1 MSYEPL
7 TKLFY
12 ADKEHYEEIYQAR
25 FNSEHA
31 VHIDFEINGSPAFFV
46 LEPSL
51 YHKTIEIYKADA
63 RIKALRSEL
72 PKQAVE
78 QFTKRS
84 LVDEIVLTNDIEGV
98 YSSRREINTILSE
111 LQTKSKGKRFQG
123 MVQKYLMLQKN
134 ETLTFRSCRDIRNL
148 YDELVYNEVKEDDP
162 KNLPDGEIFRK
173 DSVSVESAAQKEIH
187 RGVYPES
194 KIIACMDQALNV
206 LNSDGIDELF
216 KVALFHYLF
225 GYIHPFYDGNG
236 RTSRFISSYL
246 LSKEFDPTIA
256 YRLSYTIKEN
266 IKEYYQAFKICNDK
280 LNRGDLTPFIMMFTD
295 IIGESMKQL
304 EEALQKRRQWL
315 LHYRE
320 GISCLPYG
328 SNEKYIPLY
337 YLLLQA
343 SLFAENGVSTQEL
356 ISELDISRATLVKR
370 LSELSGYGLIEKVS
384 EGNARYYKLN
394 LNEADKLIGSAE

>member
-7 TKLFY
+7 SKLFY

-31 VHIDFEINGSPAFFV
+31 VHIDFEINGSLAFFV

-72 PKQAVE
+72 PQQAVE

-123 MVQKYLMLQKN
+123 LGQKDRMLQKS
-134 ETLTFRSCRDIRNL
+134 ETLSFRSCRDIRKL

-194 KIIACMDQALNV
+194 KIIACMDQALKV

-216 KVALFHYLF
+216 KVALFHYLL
-225 GYIHPFYDGNG
+225 PDKED
-236 RTSRFISSYL
+236 L
-246 LSKEFDPTIA
+246 L
-256 YRLSYTIKEN
+256 
-266 IKEYYQAFKICNDK
+266 
-280 LNRGDLTPFIMMFTD
+280 
-295 IIGESMKQL
+295 
-304 EEALQKRRQWL
+304 
-315 LHYRE
+315 
-320 GISCLPYG
+320 
-328 SNEKYIPLY
+328 
-337 YLLLQA
+337 
-343 SLFAENGVSTQEL
+343 
-356 ISELDISRATLVKR
+356 
-370 LSELSGYGLIEKVS
+370 
-384 EGNARYYKLN
+384 
-394 LNEADKLIGSAE
+394 